1 MENTKVVTVESV
13 CKSFTEDQ
21 LNLLATV
28 FSQDDSE
35 ISKLVKAYVL
45 YKVTFTEENEQ

>member
-1 MENTKVVTVESV
+1 MKNTTVVTVESV

-21 LNLLATV
+21 VNMLSVV
-28 FSQDDSE
+28 FSEDDSE